1 MKLYNIF
8 YIDDTYGEPPCYQCT
23 TDNPKKWL
31 KEHNKQRIEDGNDAE
46 RLEYFDVQEVDVLE
60 YNNGGIIN
68 E

>member
-1 MKLYNIF
+1 MTMQLYNIF

-31 KEHNKQRIEDGNDAE
+31 KEHNKQRIADGNNADK
-46 RLEYFDVQEVDVLE
+46 LEYFDIKDVCLLT
-60 YNNGGIIN
+60 YNKKG